1 MSFLKMYLLWY
12 SYIEKRFSSRHC
24 WALQMAPWLGTTAP
38 WQRTGHAIA
47 RWPKTWHSKLF
58 FTRPLLIFFP
68 AQEESEGARNW
79 SITTFRQNIFSYLGF
94 FQFGPRRVCSNRVTC
109 QAKHVFDAIPQLAIY
124 RHKTYECVHSP
135 RTRTE
140 TARKWSWRRL
150 SWKRKVWS
158 CRYATAARAWWC
170 ILCRA
175 GEVATGKE
183 APRMNRIL
191 DLSQK
196 NVMRLKTW
204 SKRWMPCQLTAT
216 FFSSLVNS
224 NQITAEHCDECE
236 MSARDAGLCLE
247 KITIS
252 VVYLE

>member
-1 MSFLKMYLLWY
+1 MIQLYRKTFQLAALLSFANGALVGNHCTMATNRPCHREVAQDVAFEAVFHSTSTHFLSCARGIWGRAQLKYNY
-12 SYIEKRFSSRHC
+12 VS
-24 WALQMAPWLGTTAP
+24 P
-38 WQRTGHAIA
+38 
-47 RWPKTWHSKLF
+47 
-58 FTRPLLIFFP
+58 
-68 AQEESEGARNW
+68 
-79 SITTFRQNIFSYLGF
+79 NIFSYLGF